1 MPRDRFAD
9 LQAQIKAN
17 ETDAN
22 GSATDPDAVGITID
36 GDAAV
41 YVRPNANQQNGV
53 SNGAFRNRG
62 FQNDNNNTN
71 AAGQSDDYLE
81 DFFATVEEMRENLQ
95 VMKTKSTTMRKLTA
109 DLLLQ
114 TDNAKLEQEKEL
126 DALVADVKK
135 MGRKVKNDLG
145 LIETMVDKRLPQAGV
160 AYVSA
165 EQRIKKMHYTMI
177 TKEFCDTMN
186 EVNAIQSNYQEKLK
200 EKMVRQLA
208 VMNPDGT
215 DYTNE
220 QINEMIES
228 GKTSIWTQ
236 NLLRETEDARQKLN
250 AVQARHEEIVKLE
263 RSIMEVHEMFLDLAV
278 LVESQGAMINNIEDN
293 VLKTTDYVRTANV
306 DLTAAAEHNR
316 SFNKKRWCLIG
327 IVVVI
332 ILIIVI
338 ILAIEFA
345 PSSSSSSSN
354 PTPAPSSS
362 KTE

>member
-1 MPRDRFAD
+1 MVKDRLAE
-9 LQAQIKAN
+9 LQAQLDQS
-17 ETDAN
+17 TSDAN
-22 GSATDPDAVGITID
+22 GSVTDPDAVGISID

-41 YVRPNANQQNGV
+41 YVRSNSTHQNGGQR
-53 SNGAFRNRG
+53 NIAFQG
-62 FQNDNNNTN
+62 DNNNP
-71 AAGQSDDYLE
+71 GGDDYLE
-81 DFFATVEEMRENLQ
+81 DFFSKVEEMREAIQ
-95 VMKTKSTTMRKLTA
+95 AMKTKSITMKKLTA

-114 TDNAKLEQEKEL
+114 TDNAKLEKEKEL
-126 DALVADVKK
+126 DVLVADVKK

-145 LIETMVDKRLPQAGV
+145 LIETMVDTSIPQAG

-186 EVNAIQSNYQEKLK
+186 EINVIQTSYQEKLK

-236 NLLRETEDARQKLN
+236 NLLRETEDAKQKLN

-263 RSIMEVHEMFLDLAV
+263 KSIMEVHEMFLDLAV

-293 VLKTTDYVRTANV
+293 VLKTGDYIRTATV
-306 DLTAAAEHNR
+306 ELDEARKHKAA
-316 SFNKKRWCLIG
+316 FNKKRWCCIG
-327 IVVVI
+327 VAVVLALVVIVVIAV
-332 ILIIVI
+332 
-338 ILAIEFA
+338 EFSG
-345 PSSSSSSSN
+345 SSTSN
-354 PTPAPSSS
+354 DT
-362 KTE
+362 KTKSPDDDKS

>member
-1 MPRDRFAD
+1 MVKDRLSE
-9 LQAQIKAN
+9 LQAQLN
-17 ETDAN
+17 QNTSEAN
-22 GSATDPDAVGITID
+22 GSVTDPDAVGISID
-36 GDAAV
+36 ADAAV
-41 YVRPNANQQNGV
+41 YVRSNSTHQNG
-53 SNGAFRNRG
+53 G
-62 FQNDNNNTN
+62 QKN
-71 AAGQSDDYLE
+71 AAFQGDNSTGGDDYLE
-81 DFFATVEEMRENLQ
+81 DFFSTVEEMREAIQ
-95 VMKTKSTTMRKLTA
+95 IMKSKSVAMKKLTA

-114 TDNAKLEQEKEL
+114 TDNAKLEKEKEL
-126 DALVADVKK
+126 DILVADVKK

-145 LIETMVDKRLPQAGV
+145 LIETMVDKRLPQAG

-186 EVNAIQSNYQEKLK
+186 EINTIQTSYQEKLK

-263 RSIMEVHEMFLDLAV
+263 KSIMEVHEMFLDLAV

-293 VLKTTDYVRTANV
+293 VLKTGDYIRTATV
-306 DLTAAAEHNR
+306 ELDMARQHKAA
-316 SFNKKRWCLIG
+316 FNKKRWICICIG
-327 IVVVI
+327 LLAVI
-332 ILIIVI
+332 IIVAVI
-338 ILAIEFA
+338 AAEF
-345 PSSSSSSSN
+345 SGGSSN
-354 PTPAPSSS
+354 DNKQSITTTTTTTSSVRS
-362 KTE
+362 